1 MNLVG
6 NVLLMLVEFYLLNSD
21 DDMNRSE
28 LLDSML
34 MRRFVNG
41 SRSSQLNQRKKE
53 RKKEKENL
61 PLIEISPQNEKKRTL
76 LEKKT
81 MACIHKSSLSSSDRH
96 FQPIRSIRLRARP
109 KELKASLGRPL
120 TTTKKK
126 ERKWPIKLATV

>member
-53 RKKEKENL
+53 RKK
-61 PLIEISPQNEKKRTL
+61 KKTFHL
-76 LEKKT
+76 LKFPPKMKKKKNFVRKKT

>member
-53 RKKEKENL
+53 RKKER
-61 PLIEISPQNEKKRTL
+61 KK
-76 LEKKT
+76 KKT
-81 MACIHKSSLSSSDRH
+81 FHLLK
-96 FQPIRSIRLRARP
+96 FPP
-109 KELKASLGRPL
+109 KM
-120 TTTKKK
+120 KKK
-126 ERKWPIKLATV
+126 ELC